1 MTGRS
6 SHAPDGPAVVDQKTP
21 LHNGRE
27 GAHFV
32 AAIAVTFPDT
42 PWVYALSKQPP
53 PRFQAG
59 SDTELCYC

>member
-1 MTGRS
+1 MRLRVRRRS
-6 SHAPDGPAVVDQKTP
+6 TRKRGCTTDGKARM
-21 LHNGRE
+21 LY
-27 GAHFV
+27 
-32 AAIAVTFPDT
+32 AIAVTFPDT